1 MSIHQL
7 WMTDF
12 DRDFRQLKISH
23 IGKSYFARYLFLGS
37 LGKWSGLL
45 ILSVFSSSSSLVEDI
60 RLAWSTAALA
70 SGSAHVGA
78 VVFFDSYHVAGVLKG
93 HLMGFFADIVVVL
106 PAEVFVG
113 LAFEP
118 VGNVSA
124 YLAKWEEGYDGWII
138 I

>member
-1 MSIHQL
+1 
-7 WMTDF
+7 
-12 DRDFRQLKISH
+12 
-23 IGKSYFARYLFLGS
+23 
-37 LGKWSGLL
+37 
-45 ILSVFSSSSSLVEDI
+45 
-60 RLAWSTAALA
+60 
-70 SGSAHVGA
+70 
-78 VVFFDSYHVAGVLKG
+78 
-93 HLMGFFADIVVVL
+93 MGFFADIVVVL

>member
-1 MSIHQL
+1 M
-7 WMTDF
+7 
-12 DRDFRQLKISH
+12 
-23 IGKSYFARYLFLGS
+23 
-37 LGKWSGLL
+37 
-45 ILSVFSSSSSLVEDI
+45 
-60 RLAWSTAALA
+60 
-70 SGSAHVGA
+70 
-78 VVFFDSYHVAGVLKG
+78 VFFDSYHVAGVLKG